1 MEKMKMIVKTFVYLY
16 MFDISIKNNVI
27 YYKITSFFILVHSG
41 IEPLTL
47 GLLDPRS
54 TD

>member
-1 MEKMKMIVKTFVYLY
+1 YKWCVHLKEYKLSYLYSFVKT
-16 MFDISIKNNVI
+16 IKN
-27 YYKITSFFILVHSG
+27 LVHSG

>member
-1 MEKMKMIVKTFVYLY
+1 MIVKIFVHLY
-16 MFDISIKNNVI
+16 MFGISIKNNVV
-27 YYKITSFFILVHSG
+27 YYKTTLFFILVHSG